1 MEKTTRRSN
10 RLGKGLGALIPTIKE
25 DIDPKD
31 IVSIQIS
38 QIYANPD
45 QPRKIFDPEKIE
57 ILSNSIRNYGV
68 LQPIVLK
75 PDENG
80 KYMIIAGERRFRA
93 SKKARLTEIPAV
105 IKDIPIKD
113 IMEIALI
120 ENLQRE
126 DLNAIEEAI
135 AYKSLI
141 DNYNVT
147 QEEISEAVGK
157 SRPHITNTLRLLN
170 LGKEV
175 IAMIEDNRITP
186 GHGKALL
193 RVSDEIAQLQIA
205 NKVIEEELSVRETEN
220 IAKKFSENQQIENI
234 KKKKE
239 KYIYIL
245 DVEEK
250 LAHILGTKVNIS
262 KGRKK
267 GKIEIEY
274 YNDDDLNNIISLL
287 IEE

>member
-1 MEKTTRRSN
+1 M
-10 RLGKGLGALIPTIKE
+10 
-25 DIDPKD
+25 
-31 IVSIQIS
+31 
-38 QIYANPD
+38 
-45 QPRKIFDPEKIE
+45 
-57 ILSNSIRNYGV
+57 
-68 LQPIVLK
+68 
-75 PDENG
+75 
-80 KYMIIAGERRFRA
+80 
-93 SKKARLTEIPAV
+93 
-105 IKDIPIKD
+105 
-113 IMEIALI
+113 
-120 ENLQRE
+120 
-126 DLNAIEEAI
+126 
-135 AYKSLI
+135 
-141 DNYNVT
+141 
-147 QEEISEAVGK
+147 
-157 SRPHITNTLRLLN
+157 LN

-239 KYIYIL
+239 KDIYIL

-250 LAHILGTKVNIS
+250 LANILGTKVNIS